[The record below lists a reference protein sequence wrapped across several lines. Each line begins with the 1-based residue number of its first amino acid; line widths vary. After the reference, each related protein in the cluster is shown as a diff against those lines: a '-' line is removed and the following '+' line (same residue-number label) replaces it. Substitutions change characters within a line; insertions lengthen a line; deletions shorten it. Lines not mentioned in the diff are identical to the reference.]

1 MGTLKS
7 SQLRCL
13 WNVIFVTRRR
23 VGNITCVDTHKKV
36 WITGTKTRLRLAICK
51 PNGSLIT
58 FSPPLFTV
66 SSDPPKLDSRFSSL
80 SVVVVGQIMTG
91 RATPPFTSPPMYTFY
106 CIISYQMCTFNK
118 ERDASIQ
125 TSKNWTLHPALFC
138 GQKFLGKMDSNLRTL
153 PTLKCFLL

>member
-1 MGTLKS
+1 MQKQFAFRDDSSAILGILLMLARLLLLKKE
-7 SQLRCL
+7 
-13 WNVIFVTRRR
+13 ITRTTFW
-23 VGNITCVDTHKKV
+23 VENYKNSVEHVSDDDGDEGKK
-36 WITGTKTRLRLAICK
+36 TICK

-58 FSPPLFTV
+58 FSLFTV

-125 TSKNWTLHPALFC
+125 TSK
-138 GQKFLGKMDSNLRTL
+138 K
-153 PTLKCFLL
+153 

>member
-1 MGTLKS
+1 MFMKCHFCHEAACREYHMCRHSQKS
-7 SQLRCL
+7 VDY
-13 WNVIFVTRRR
+13 WDKNK
-23 VGNITCVDTHKKV
+23 ITVSYLQAK
-36 WITGTKTRLRLAICK
+36 WISDNLL
-51 PNGSLIT
+51 
-58 FSPPLFTV
+58 SPPLFTV

-138 GQKFLGKMDSNLRTL
+138 GQKFLGKMDSNLRAYFEML
-153 PTLKCFLL
+153 SSLEMILVQKRV

>member
-1 MGTLKS
+1 MKCHFCHEAAEYHMCRHSQKS
-7 SQLRCL
+7 VDY
-13 WNVIFVTRRR
+13 WDKNK
-23 VGNITCVDTHKKV
+23 ITVSYLQAK
-36 WITGTKTRLRLAICK
+36 WISDNLL
-51 PNGSLIT
+51 L
-58 FSPPLFTV
+58 SPPLFTV

-125 TSKNWTLHPALFC
+125 TSKKLNITSCIVLWT
-138 GQKFLGKMDSNLRTL
+138 KVLGEMDSNLRAL